1 MPAQTP
7 TERPSIATTLAD
19 RYATQKVGGAYDA
32 KEVKNQPI
40 DFGLQD
46 TLFETQSPT
55 SLSPDNFND
64 NALDF
69 AKSIGVSVKKY
80 KP

>member
-7 TERPSIATTLAD
+7 TERPSISTTLAD
-19 RYATQKVGGAYDA
+19 RYATQRVGGAYDA
-32 KEVKNQPI
+32 KEVKKQPI

-55 SLSPDNFND
+55 PLAPDNFNAK
-64 NALDF
+64 ALDF
-69 AKSIGVSVKKY
+69 AKSLGVSVQKY

>member
-7 TERPSIATTLAD
+7 TERPSLQTSLEQ

-32 KEVKNQPI
+32 KQVKTQPI

-46 TLFETQSPT
+46 KQFEDPAV
-55 SLSPDNFND
+55 LAPDNFNAK
-64 NALDF
+64 ALDY
-69 AKSIGVSVKKY
+69 AKSIGVSVKRY